1 MYIRCVYN
9 IRISTEKGPE
19 YTYQIFN
26 YTYFWR
32 DICMGEGETKETHII
47 QIFDQYALFYN

>member
-19 YTYQIFN
+19 YTYQVVN

-47 QIFDQYALFYN
+47 RIFDQYALFYN